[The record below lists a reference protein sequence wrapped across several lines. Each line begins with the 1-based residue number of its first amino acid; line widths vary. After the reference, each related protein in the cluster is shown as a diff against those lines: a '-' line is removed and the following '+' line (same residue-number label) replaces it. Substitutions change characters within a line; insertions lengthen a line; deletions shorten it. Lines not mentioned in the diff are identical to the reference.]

1 MITKTMAPTFQRLII
16 TLQAVLFCL
25 TAQAQER
32 TITLKGSVDDAFLEV
47 PLRGVQVS
55 ILSKDSTL
63 LADSAQFTYLFGA
76 NDRLVAALWQARVK
90 TADTLLLARA
100 RLKGYG
106 DVWQPITLGADTLV
120 KVPTLKMRRV
130 REVKLGEVVV
140 TATKV
145 KMYYKGDTLVY
156 NADAFN
162 LPQGSMLDDL
172 IRQMPGVTMNQQGEI
187 FVNGRKIDELLL
199 GSRSFMHGNKKVL
212 MENLPYYTVKNIKV
226 YDKQSDKSVALG
238 YDADPKKYVMD
249 VNLKEE
255 YNRGYIANAEGA
267 GGLPL
272 LGKGW
277 GETWLGRA
285 FALGFTDRLR
295 LTLTANANNVNES
308 RHIGESGQWTPATM
322 PQSRL
327 ITRSVATDID
337 YRARGNKL
345 KNYFWA
351 VYTSTTDRSDMRKR
365 QETFL
370 EGSTPTSLTESYN
383 RTGNRQL
390 RIANGFTL
398 MKPMWLPV
406 DVGMEYTTRNGL
418 QHSAF
423 EQWSD
428 SLTASLLSRGLNE
441 GTKWSVYGQVQGAV
455 NIGKRKRHVSFY
467 ATMHHDDDDG
477 RQADSYLTRQF
488 VNPSEWLS
496 VNSRDVS
503 HRTTWGG
510 AHVTYN
516 MPLGKN
522 DTDVNLLFTEGVNF
536 TNDKRHDYLYHP
548 DTLLL
553 PSQIDAL
560 VALTDPNNSY
570 DSHLRTFQNE
580 VSISLYQYGTYKYSP
595 NSPVNIGYERWR
607 LGLSLPVRHERLSYQ
622 RGRLDTLARQTP
634 VFLNVN
640 AAYRYRSKG
649 GKHDVQ
655 WSGSHTRGSADLM
668 NRITF
673 RDDSQPLVVSLGNP
687 GLKGNVATDMSLSYS
702 NNDDHGHQQQLR
714 AEATMHYQHRGVA
727 QAANYNAATGV
738 YTYQPRNVNG
748 AYNVLGKVNFSRA
761 IDKNKC
767 WTWQTQADG
776 GLNHSV
782 DFVSEEI
789 KVKSEEIKVNTLML
803 HDEAWLQYGRKQLNV
818 RLSGDFRWRHVDG
831 KMRDF
836 DALNITDFHYGL
848 SARYT
853 IPHLNTTLSA
863 DGTMYSRRGYGSSEL
878 NTDDFVLNA
887 SISQPFLKGKLIAR
901 IDAFDLLHQL
911 SSIRYEVNAQ
921 GRTETWYHSLPHYIM
936 LHLAYHWN
944 KNPKKK

>member
-1 MITKTMAPTFQRLII
+1 MPMYQRVII
-16 TLQAVLFCL
+16 TLLAALFGL
-25 TAQAQER
+25 SAQAQER
-32 TITLKGSVDDAFLEV
+32 TITLEGGVDDGFLEV
-47 PLRGVQVS
+47 PLRGVRVS
-55 ILSKDSTL
+55 IHRSDSTV
-63 LADSAQFTYLFGA
+63 LADSAQFTYLLGG

-90 TADTLLLARA
+90 TADTQLLVRA

-106 DVWQPITLGADTLV
+106 DVWQPITVGTDTLV
-120 KVPTLKMRRV
+120 KVPTFKMRRV
-130 REVKLGEVVV
+130 REVQLGEVQV

-199 GSRSFMHGNKKVL
+199 GSRSFMHGNKKVM

-255 YNRGYIANAEGA
+255 YSRGYIANMEGA

-272 LGKGW
+272 FGKGW
-277 GETWLGRA
+277 GETWLGRG

-295 LTLTANANNVNES
+295 LTLMANANNVNEN
-308 RHIGESGQWTPATM
+308 RHIGESDYWSPSTM

-327 ITRSVATDID
+327 TTRSVATDID
-337 YRARGNKL
+337 YHARGDKL
-345 KNYFWA
+345 KNSFWA
-351 VYTSTTDRSDMRKR
+351 FYTSTTDRADMRKR

-370 EGSTPTSLTESYN
+370 DGSTPTSLTESYN

-390 RIANGFTL
+390 RIADGFTL
-398 MKPMWLPV
+398 MKPMWLAV
-406 DVGMEYTTRNGL
+406 DVGTEYTTRNGL

-423 EQWSD
+423 EQWGD
-428 SLTASLLSRGLNE
+428 SLTATLLSRGLSE
-441 GTKWSVYGQVQGAV
+441 GTKWSVYGEARGAFNV
-455 NIGKRKRHVSFY
+455 GKQKRHANFY
-467 ATMHHDDDDG
+467 VTMHHDNDEG
-477 RQADSYLTRQF
+477 RQADSYLTQQI
-488 VNPSEWLS
+488 VNPSERLS

-503 HRTTWGG
+503 HRTTWGAATVG
-510 AHVTYN
+510 YN

-522 DTDVNLLFTEGVNF
+522 DTDVTLNLSEFVYF

-570 DSHLRTFQNE
+570 DSHQRTFQNQ
-580 VSISLYQYGTYKYSP
+580 VRISLYQYGTYKYP
-595 NSPVNIGYERWR
+595 NSPVTIVYERWK
-607 LGLSLPVRHERLSYQ
+607 LALSLPVRHECLSYQ
-622 RGRLDTLARQTP
+622 RGSLDTLARQTP

-640 AAYRYRSKG
+640 AAYHYRSKG

-655 WSGSHTRGSADLM
+655 WNGSHTRSSADLM

-687 GLKGNVATDMSLSYS
+687 RLKGNVATDMSLSYS
-702 NNDDHGHQQQLR
+702 NNDDHGHQQHFS

-727 QAANYNAATGV
+727 QAADYNAATGV
-738 YTYQPRNVNG
+738 YTYQPKNVNG
-748 AYNVLGKVNFSRA
+748 AYDVQGKVNFSRT
-761 IDKNKC
+761 IDKNKY

-776 GLNHSV
+776 GLNRSV
-782 DFVSEEI
+782 DYMSENGI
-789 KVKSEEIKVNTLML
+789 ASLNKVNTLTL
-803 HDEAWLQYGRKQLNV
+803 HDEAWLQYGRRQLNV
-818 RLSGDFRWRHVDG
+818 RLSGDFRWRHVSGRTHYFDVHNIF
-831 KMRDF
+831 DF
-836 DALNITDFHYGL
+836 QYGL

-853 IPHLNTTLSA
+853 LPHLNTTVA
-863 DGTMYSRRGYGSSEL
+863 AKGTMYSRRGYGSSEL
-878 NTDDFVLNA
+878 DTGDFVLNA
-887 SISQPFLKGKLIAR
+887 SIGQPLFRGRLIAR
-901 IDAFDLLHQL
+901 IEAFDLLHQL
-911 SSIRYEVNAQ
+911 SSTLCEVNAQ
-921 GRTETWYHSLPHYIM
+921 GRTGTWRRSLPHYVM
-936 LHLAYHWN
+936 LHLACHWN
-944 KNPKKK
+944 KNPKRK